1 MMTKSVMMNGDDN
14 DDDDYDDAG
23 DDADVCV
30 YAWLELGD
38 SLLNI
43 CYSLARQICVA
54 PHGAFL
60 ES

>member
-1 MMTKSVMMNGDDN
+1 MMIKSVMMNGDDS

-23 DDADVCV
+23 DDADVSV
-30 YAWLELGD
+30 YAWLELGA

-43 CYSLARQICVA
+43 CYSLARRICVG
-54 PHGAFL
+54 PHGVFL